1 MKMVRNGRLRK
12 LHRSEWP
19 HFLNRLAP
27 PSLWQQFLA
36 QMPRSTDARTR
47 WSPKSTLLCWVML
60 GWSLQT
66 QLTQRFQ
73 EARQTLTR
81 AYYRRRR
88 CGETYQGL
96 VQATR
101 RFGPELFTRFW
112 AALRST
118 IPRRVGSAWT
128 WAGWTVFAVD
138 GSRIQAPRTRAN
150 ERSLRRSGRSKSHP
164 QWWITRLIHLPTRMM
179 WDWRQGPGNS
189 SEREHLRSMIPSLPP
204 QSLLVAD
211 IGFGGFGQLKRLCRS
226 GVSFLVRCGRG
237 TTLLVEGTRQRLER
251 RGDVRYVYLWPKN
264 RRRKAPLRLRLIVLK
279 RGRRRVYLLTNVLE
293 PTRLSRRTA
302 GQFYQAR
309 WQIEV
314 EYRGLKQTLGHHH
327 VLARTPRVG
336 SMELAAY
343 VLAMALLL
351 LQGALMMG
359 AKVARLS
366 LAAAVWLIRQ
376 TLEALRHDESCRA
389 LLRKFCEA
397 LQDDYL
403 RHAPK
408 RARDWARKKTDP
420 PPRPP
425 KLRRPNRR
433 EKRMIHSFW
442 PTHGRAVT

>member
-189 SEREHLRSMIPSLPP
+189 SEREHLRSMYAPRGVRVVRGDQQLRVGRRPGIAHYGLCVGLRAQSPRLPRVERRP
-204 QSLLVAD
+204 LRNL
-211 IGFGGFGQLKRLCRS
+211 RS
-226 GVSFLVRCGRG
+226 VSRVHLSAYGHGLRAVCSGRRAGVSHLP
-237 TTLLVEGTRQRLER
+237 
-251 RGDVRYVYLWPKN
+251 RGDVLQSREPPAL
-264 RRRKAPLRLRLIVLK
+264 VLPALN
-279 RGRRRVYLLTNVLE
+279 GSPRVYRSV
-293 PTRLSRRTA
+293 RSVRSRT
-302 GQFYQAR
+302 
-309 WQIEV
+309 
-314 EYRGLKQTLGHHH
+314 
-327 VLARTPRVG
+327 
-336 SMELAAY
+336 
-343 VLAMALLL
+343 
-351 LQGALMMG
+351 
-359 AKVARLS
+359 
-366 LAAAVWLIRQ
+366 
-376 TLEALRHDESCRA
+376 
-389 LLRKFCEA
+389 
-397 LQDDYL
+397 
-403 RHAPK
+403 
-408 RARDWARKKTDP
+408 
-420 PPRPP
+420 
-425 KLRRPNRR
+425 
-433 EKRMIHSFW
+433 
-442 PTHGRAVT
+442 